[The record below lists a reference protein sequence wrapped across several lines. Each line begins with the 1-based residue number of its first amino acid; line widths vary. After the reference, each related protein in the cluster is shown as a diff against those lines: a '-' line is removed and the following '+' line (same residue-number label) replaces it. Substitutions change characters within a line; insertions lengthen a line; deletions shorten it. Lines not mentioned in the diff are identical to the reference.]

1 MASVTEPI
9 SPSLVNELN
18 LMHYVELL
26 KRRWFWIVACGV
38 LGAAIAFL
46 TVYTTPPSYSAR
58 TELAI
63 IRTGTIVNFDP
74 KFRTVSDTDPNA
86 QGLDTV
92 ARRQS
97 LLAIGDSPAFT
108 EQVIQKIGN
117 QLPEYLRTPE
127 GLQSVLTVSSNSDVI
142 RVSAET
148 ESPELAA
155 LITNTWA
162 DIYVTRVNEVYG
174 ESSLDSASLEAQ
186 AETLK
191 KEYDVKQSA
200 LLEFI
205 GSTPTD
211 RLLRER
217 DVVARQ
223 LNGRV
228 DMEAKLLRLIADA
241 TALRELIAGGGTEVT
256 SSQEFSKFMVEAN
269 SFMDD
274 NDTPI
279 RVEAPLNADVTP
291 STRTQALAELDSLL
305 VMFRGRLED
314 QGGAER
320 DALYKQLSNL
330 DVQIEV
336 EQAKR
341 KDLEAARDLA
351 FGTYQLV
358 NTKVAENTLATET
371 ESQLVQIASP
381 AIVPTRP
388 ASKQTLLKTVL
399 GGLAGLVVG
408 AALAVVLKPR

>member
-1 MASVTEPI
+1 MASASESM
-9 SPSLVNELN
+9 SPSLVNEIN

-26 KRRWFWIVACGV
+26 KRRWFWLVACGI
-38 LGAAIAFL
+38 LGAGISYLLASTAPL
-46 TVYTTPPSYSAR
+46 TYSAR

-74 KFRTVSDTDPNA
+74 KFRTISDADPNA

-108 EQVIQKIGN
+108 EQVIDRIGN
-117 QLPEYLRTPE
+117 QLPESLRTPE

-174 ESSLDSASLEAQ
+174 ESSLDSTSLRAQ
-186 AETLK
+186 AETLRQ
-191 KEYDVKQSA
+191 EYDGKQA
-200 LLEFI
+200 ELLEFI
-205 GSTPTD
+205 RTTPFD
-211 RLLRER
+211 RLSRER
-217 DVVARQ
+217 DFVSRQ

-228 DMEAKLLRLIADA
+228 DMESKLLRLVADA
-241 TALRELIAGGGTEVT
+241 TALRELVAKGGPEVT
-256 SSQEFSKFMVEAN
+256 TSQEFSRFMVEAN
-269 SFMDD
+269 SFMNDS
-274 NDTPI
+274 DTPI
-279 RVEAPLNADVTP
+279 RIEAPLTANVTP
-291 STRTQALAELDSLL
+291 AMREQVVAELDALL
-305 VMFRGRLED
+305 QTFRDRVQA
-314 QGGAER
+314 QGGPER
-320 DALYKQLSNL
+320 DALYTQLSDLN
-330 DVQIEV
+330 VQIEV

-341 KDLEAARDLA
+341 KNLEAARDLA
-351 FGTYQLV
+351 WGTYQLV

-381 AIVPTRP
+381 AIVPTR
-388 ASKQTLLKTVL
+388 AANRQVLLKTVL